1 MLTLSNLNK
10 NVVIIYMSVFDLC
23 MHDLYN
29 VIEYIVKLYNE
40 LVFRLFGQML
50 PLRLLSVTQ
59 ANTDITSIYSDTKQ
73 WKAFCEKNEEA
84 LVTVTWSFD
93 SRKYKYAFLAC
104 KPIHFPPYTLE
115 ELRNNKPDN
124 KIIALST
131 DNKRG
136 AGCAWWLRWRRV
148 TWRARRACRLEW
160 GTRGRL
166 WRRGWRRRAFEALRT
181 SSSPPRTAPVNPS
194 PSRV

>member
-131 DNKRG
+131 DNNDQCHDELMQY
-136 AGCAWWLRWRRV
+136 AGPMHTFYADKTKNYMKLSWLIPDATTLNLMDSKIKLSTIQGELYR
-148 TWRARRACRLEW
+148 
-160 GTRGRL
+160 
-166 WRRGWRRRAFEALRT
+166 
-181 SSSPPRTAPVNPS
+181 
-194 PSRV
+194 